1 MRRTRCYVA
10 GSLHAG
16 DTLSLPESAS
26 AHVGR
31 VLRAHAG
38 DELTLFNGQ
47 GGEFEAQILTIDRR
61 SVRVRIGAHHAVD
74 RESPVSVT
82 LLQSIA
88 RGEKMDLIVQ
98 KATEL
103 GVAGIIAFTAQR
115 SVVRLDRDAYRKRRD
130 HWHAIAIGAC
140 EQCGRNR
147 VPDIEV
153 VSDLAA
159 AFERC
164 PAGGVRVLLEPDAEH
179 PLSQRTRAGSAI
191 TVLLGPEGGFADEEL
206 ARAREHSFTACRLG
220 PRVLRAET
228 APLAALAVIQV
239 LAGDLQT

>member
-10 GSLHAG
+10 GPLHAG

-26 AHVGR
+26 AHLGR
-31 VLRAHAG
+31 VLRAQVG
-38 DELTLFNGQ
+38 DQVILFNGE
-47 GGEFEAQILTIDRR
+47 GGESEAQILTIDRR
-61 SVRVRIGAHHAVD
+61 SVRVRIGAHRAVE
-74 RESPVSVT
+74 RESPIAVT

-103 GVAGIIAFTAQR
+103 GVAGIIAFAARR
-115 SVVRLDRDAYRKRRD
+115 SVVRLDRDGYRKRRD
-130 HWHAIAIGAC
+130 HWHAVAVGAC

-147 VPDIEV
+147 VPNIDV

-164 PAGGVRVLLEPDAEH
+164 PEGGVRLLLEPDAEQ
-179 PLSQRTRAGSAI
+179 PLSQHTRAGSAM

-206 ARAREHSFTACRLG
+206 ARAREHGFTVCRLG
-220 PRVLRAET
+220 PRVLRTET

-239 LAGDLQT
+239 LAGDLQR